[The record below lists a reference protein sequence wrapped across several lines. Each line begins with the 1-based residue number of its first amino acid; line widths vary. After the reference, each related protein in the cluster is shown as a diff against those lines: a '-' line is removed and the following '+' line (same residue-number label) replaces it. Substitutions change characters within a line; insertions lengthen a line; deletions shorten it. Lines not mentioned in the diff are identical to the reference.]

1 MDKKILGID
10 PGLSVTGY
18 SILLQT
24 KGSIFAVEYDFKKFS
39 SKESVPDRIGQF
51 YEFIIAKI
59 EEHSITHI
67 SIETP
72 FLGKNAQ
79 TFLKLGYLR
88 GVIYAIAFQKK
99 LQILEF
105 SPTQIKQAIT
115 GYGGAS
121 KEQVAKV
128 LLMLFPK
135 MYIPAKAD
143 ATDALA
149 IGLCGIWAQPKINL
163 NR

>member
-18 SILLQT
+18 SILLQK
-24 KGSIFAVEYDFKKFS
+24 KGSIFAVEYSFKKFS
-39 SKESVPDRIGQF
+39 SKDRVPDRIGQF
-51 YEFIIAKI
+51 YELIIAKI
-59 EEHSITHI
+59 DEHSVTHI

-99 LQILEF
+99 IQILEF

-115 GYGGAS
+115 GYGSAS

-149 IGLCGIWAQPKINL
+149 IGLCGIWAQPKM
-163 NR
+163 

>member
-1 MDKKILGID
+1 MDKKVLGVD
-10 PGLSVTGY
+10 PGLSFTGY
-18 SILLQT
+18 SIVFEI
-24 KGSIFAVEYDFKKFS
+24 KESIFAVEYNHKKFS
-39 SKESVPDRIGQF
+39 SKDSVKDRIGQF
-51 YEFIIAKI
+51 YEFILAKI
-59 EEHSITHI
+59 EEHAITHI
-67 SIETP
+67 AIETP

-99 LQILEF
+99 LNVFEF
-105 SPTQIKQAIT
+105 SPTQVKQAIT

-135 MYIPAKAD
+135 MYIPEKAD

-149 IGLCGIWAQPKINL
+149 IGLCGIWSKEKV
-163 NR
+163 

>member
-1 MDKKILGID
+1 MEKKILGID

-18 SILLQT
+18 SVLLQ
-24 KGSIFAVEYDFKKFS
+24 KKASIFAVEYNFKKFS
-39 SKESVPDRIGQF
+39 SKDDVQTRIGQF
-51 YEFIIAKI
+51 YEFILYKI
-59 EEHSITHI
+59 DQHGITHLA
-67 SIETP
+67 IETP

-88 GVIYAIAFQKK
+88 GVIYAIAFQRK
-99 LQILEF
+99 LQVFEF
-105 SPTQIKQAIT
+105 SPTQVKQSIT

-128 LLMLFPK
+128 LSMLFPN
-135 MYIPAKAD
+135 MYAPAKAD

-149 IGLCGIWAQPKINL
+149 IGLCGIWSKEKTL
-163 NR
+163 